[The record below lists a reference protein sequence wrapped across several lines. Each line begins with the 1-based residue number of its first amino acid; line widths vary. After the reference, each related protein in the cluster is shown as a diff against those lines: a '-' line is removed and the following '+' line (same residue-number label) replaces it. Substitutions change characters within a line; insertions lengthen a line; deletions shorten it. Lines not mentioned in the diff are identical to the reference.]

1 MKKTNAMRLLD
12 SKKYKYKTAEY
23 PVDENDLSAVSAAAK
38 TGEDIRRIFKTLVL
52 SGDKSGYL
60 VACIPGERELDLKT
74 LAKTSKNK
82 KVEMIPMRDLEK
94 ITGYIRGGCSPLGM
108 KKKYPTYIDESALK
122 FSSILISGGRRGVQI
137 ELEPEKLAEVLDA
150 EVTSISFV

>member
-12 SKKYKYKTAEY
+12 AKKYKYKTAEY
-23 PVDENDLSAVSAAAK
+23 PVDENDLSAVSVAAK

-52 SGDKSGYL
+52 IGDKTGYL

-74 LAKTSKNK
+74 LAKASKNK

-108 KKKYPTYIDESALK
+108 KKSYPTYIDESAME
-122 FSSILISGGRRGVQI
+122 FSSILISGGRRGIQI
-137 ELEPEKLAEVLDA
+137 ELEPEKLAEVLNA
-150 EVTSISFV
+150 GVTSISFV